1 MQISGVD
8 SHWSQEN
15 ITVSAEFLA
24 RRARE
29 VAIAEEGGGN
39 ETTLENMST
48 HNSACTKANDDH
60 ALVTPVD
67 EELGTCTN
75 NSVDDEEVKG
85 YNRLAQ

>member
-1 MQISGVD
+1 
-8 SHWSQEN
+8 
-15 ITVSAEFLA
+15 
-24 RRARE
+24 
-29 VAIAEEGGGN
+29 
-39 ETTLENMST
+39 MST